1 MAPWSREKIGKTAQE
16 IANHLML
23 VENVKALQQGQKEMA
38 DAIAALRDRI
48 RDLEADIRG
57 LKAETKLEA
66 IKETQQMV
74 NAVQGAFH
82 ERLTDLTVRVAHMEK
97 RGNSHGAAIALP
109 PSLSAAETEAGPS
122 T

>member
-38 DAIAALRDRI
+38 DAIAALADRI
-48 RDLEADIRG
+48 RGLEADIRA

-82 ERLTDLTVRVAHMEK
+82 EKLTDLTVRVAHMET
-97 RGNSHGAAIALP
+97 RGNSYGAAIALP
-109 PSLSAAETEAGPS
+109 PSLSAAETEAGPRA
-122 T
+122 